1 MKTATTVTRETSFIP
16 TPKKIS
22 AVKQGPSL
30 FEVEYLRELK
40 KELEIFL
47 KSRNFST
54 IQEVHVAF
62 AGQDYVGQMQVKAS

>member
-1 MKTATTVTRETSFIP
+1 MRTATMNRETAFIP
-16 TPKKIS
+16 TAKK
-22 AVKQGPSL
+22 AVIKNGPSL

-54 IQEVHVAF
+54 IQEVQIAF
-62 AGQDYVGQMQVKAS
+62 AGSDYTGLMQVKAS